1 MYQQSNLKTLIP
13 VRFGRLAS
21 LLLLVFTLDS
31 IAFTELAHAKGK
43 KKADPQSID
52 DLFGGPVE
60 APKSTPSRTTEPPAK
75 LHPPEDEP
83 RSIDALFGGPVEAPT
98 STPSQT
104 TESSSKPHPPEDEP
118 RSIDA
123 LFGEPAPPMQ
133 VQEDISTSPSTL
145 MPATAEEKDAG
156 SIDAL
161 FGAQPSALPPPATSV
176 EATPQILENP
186 LATSQARP
194 PSPQARITG
203 FFQNDLAYAYKS
215 PTHWTKFRNTLELA
229 STGQLSGGNAWKL
242 GGRLM
247 YDPIY
252 DMTDHYSRSVR
263 NDQRLEAQI
272 REAYIDIPAND
283 WEFRLGRQHIIWGE
297 MAGLFFAD
305 VVSAKD
311 LRELALPDFEILRIP
326 QWAARAEY
334 FKGDFHAEGVW
345 IPHMTYD
352 DIGKPG
358 AEFYPFRPPAG
369 VSIAPEDKPTGLAN
383 SAYGTRLSYLK
394 SGWDVSGF
402 YYSTNDPTAAFT
414 RLAPTLYQPIHDRIH
429 QLGATLGKD
438 LGPLVFKA
446 EAVYTKDKLFN
457 VTTPTDAD
465 GLVKQNLLDYIVG
478 LEWSFP
484 QETRFNVQY
493 YQRRFPDPE
502 PGMLLDSTESG
513 FTFLISTQALHQ
525 NIEPRLLFL
534 RSINR
539 NDWLAQFKVTWRLDG
554 NWRLAAGADVFGGNA
569 AGLFGQFG
577 NKDRIYTEIR
587 YNF

>member
-1 MYQQSNLKTLIP
+1 MHRQPTLKRHRP
-13 VRFGRLAS
+13 ACHRRLMIA
-21 LLLLVFTLDS
+21 LLLVVALDG
-31 IAFTELAHAKGK
+31 IAFSEVAIAKGK
-43 KKADPQSID
+43 KKVEPQSID
-52 DLFGGPVE
+52 DLFGGPAAIQQPPALQV
-60 APKSTPSRTTEPPAK
+60 TPPPAK
-75 LHPPEDEP
+75 SKSPEEAPRTLDALFVDPPATALPVEEASATPATVPPVVSEGKAEKGPASVD
-83 RSIDALFGGPVEAPT
+83 DLFGGPAPNPLPPSASQEIASPT
-98 STPSQT
+98 SEVT
-104 TESSSKPHPPEDEP
+104 
-118 RSIDA
+118 
-123 LFGEPAPPMQ
+123 
-133 VQEDISTSPSTL
+133 
-145 MPATAEEKDAG
+145 PATMAH
-156 SIDAL
+156 
-161 FGAQPSALPPPATSV
+161 QQTPPPARV
-176 EATPQILENP
+176 
-186 LATSQARP
+186 
-194 PSPQARITG
+194 TG

-215 PTHWTKFRNTLELA
+215 PTHWTKFRSMLDLS
-229 STGQLSGGNAWKL
+229 STGQFSGGISWKL

-252 DMTDHYSRSVR
+252 DLTSHYNRSVR
-263 NDQRLEAQI
+263 NDQRFEAQI
-272 REAYIDIPAND
+272 REAYVDIPADD

-297 MAGLFFAD
+297 MVGLFFAD

-369 VSIAPEDKPTGLAN
+369 ISIAPEDKPTGLAN

-394 SGWDVSGF
+394 SGWDISGF

-438 LGPLVFKA
+438 LGPMVFKA

-465 GLVKQNLLDYIVG
+465 GLVKQNLFDYIVG

-484 QETRFNVQY
+484 QETRLNVQF

-513 FTFLISTQALHQ
+513 FTFLISTQALHPKV
-525 NIEPRLLFL
+525 EPRLLFL

-554 NWRLAAGADVFGGNA
+554 NWRLAAGADIFGGDA
-569 AGLFGQFG
+569 AGLFGQYG